1 MDEDAEHAVRWS
13 VDGPLVDEWALVL
26 AATAIAFRVEPDGS
40 GWRLVVARSDAEAAR
55 AALEAY
61 DRERQEDHAVPTA
74 SSPYQE
80 TMLGIVVAVLLA
92 ACYRLTGPAHPGNPW
107 SDAGA
112 ASAAKIA
119 AGEVWRTVTALTL
132 HANPAHILGNVVAA
146 AVFVTAVGRLV
157 GPGVAAWLVLLAG
170 AGGNAVNA
178 VLRGAPHQSVG
189 ASTAIFGA
197 IGILGGLGF
206 ARRRE
211 HRGPRRRVWIPVAGS
226 LALLAMLGA
235 GEEAD
240 IGAHLFGLVVGLPL
254 GFAAARFATR
264 PPGRWVQRAL
274 AVAAL
279 VMVVGCWL
287 ATRAAAPHRV
297 PIPFVTS
304 LRS

>member
-1 MDEDAEHAVRWS
+1 M
-13 VDGPLVDEWALVL
+13 DEWALVL
-26 AATAIAFRVEPDGS
+26 AATGIVFRVEPDGS
-40 GWRLVVARSDAEAAR
+40 GWRLVVARGDDEAAR

-61 DRERQEDHAVPTA
+61 DRESHMEDHAVPAA

-92 ACYRLTGPAHPGNPW
+92 ACYRVSGPARPGNPRF
-107 SDAGA
+107 DAGA

-206 ARRRE
+206 ARPRE
-211 HRGPRRRVWIPVAGS
+211 HPGPRRRVWIPGAGS

-240 IGAHLFGLVVGLPL
+240 ISAHLFGLVVGLPL
-254 GFAAARFATR
+254 GFAAARLAGR
-264 PPGRWVQRAL
+264 PPGRWVQGAL

-279 VMVVGCWL
+279 AAVVGCWVV
-287 ATRAAAPHRV
+287 ARGAAPAA
-297 PIPFVTS
+297 
-304 LRS
+304 LRG